1 MVTFRVE
8 DVLRLITEAGPEG
21 VTRKE
26 LAVLLGVKRESDA
39 LHIALTSLAR
49 DGKIDH
55 DRTSP
60 VNGPMRFRACQ

>member
-1 MVTFRVE
+1 MRHE

-39 LHIALTSLAR
+39 LHVALTSLAR
-49 DGKIDH
+49 EGKIDH
-55 DRTSP
+55 DRTAP
-60 VNGPMRFRACQ
+60 VSGPLRWRVP

>member
-1 MVTFRVE
+1 MLRTE
-8 DVLRLITEAGPEG
+8 DVLRMIREAGAEG

-49 DGKIDH
+49 DGHIDH
-55 DRTSP
+55 DRTAP
-60 VNGPMRFRACQ
+60 VSGPLRWRVP

>member
-1 MVTFRVE
+1 MSVRHE
-8 DVLRLITEAGPEG
+8 DVFRLICEAGPEG

-26 LAVLLGVKRESDA
+26 LAVLLGVQRIDEG
-39 LHIALTSLAR
+39 LHVAITSLAR

-60 VNGPMRFRACQ
+60 LSGPMRFRACQ